1 VSEIQAMTKCL
12 KHDLNTLEDWIRQM
26 AEFKRIMA
34 ESIYQ
39 IIEFKKT
46 INESLD
52 HIVEAEKAM
61 AKIVK
66 FLSDKYTNK
75 DQFAYRASQ

>member
-1 VSEIQAMTKCL
+1 
-12 KHDLNTLEDWIRQM
+12 M
-26 AEFKRIMA
+26 AEFKKIIA
-34 ESIYQ
+34 KSIHQ
-39 IIEFKKT
+39 ITEFEKT

-52 HIVEAEKAM
+52 HMVKAEKAI

-66 FLSDKYTNK
+66 FFNNKHTNK

>member
-1 VSEIQAMTKCL
+1 
-12 KHDLNTLEDWIRQM
+12 M
-26 AEFKRIMA
+26 AKSIHQITEF
-34 ESIYQ
+34 E
-39 IIEFKKT
+39 KT

-61 AKIVK
+61 AKIVG
-66 FLSDKYTNK
+66 FFGDKYTNR

>member
-1 VSEIQAMTKCL
+1 
-12 KHDLNTLEDWIRQM
+12 M

-34 ESIYQ
+34 ESICQ
-39 IIEFKKT
+39 ITEFKKT

-52 HIVEAEKAM
+52 HIVKAEKAM
-61 AKIVK
+61 AKIVGS
-66 FLSDKYTNK
+66 LGDKHTNR